1 MTAQTGRAPAGLRV
15 AGPRWIRAAMVCCGL
30 LLCATERPAAA
41 QTNLQLWG
49 DLSLNW
55 LRSDR
60 LAYALDL
67 EPQVLAANTD
77 ADAAGW
83 RTFGVTPNVEYSAKN
98 WLDVIGELGTGTTHQ
113 TDGLNSFEL
122 TPRAGLRFHV
132 FSRDLPNVIGRRL
145 NLVELPPTRRFIL
158 RDRLLVEQRN
168 LFYNQNEP
176 TSSTL
181 RVRNRVEFQL
191 ALNRPKVTDDGSR
204 TLLADW
210 EWFLPLDDPAER
222 FASRQRIR
230 GGLAFRHSFSWRS
243 ELVYVWTRSRDT
255 TDETFSTSDNAISVT
270 VRRFFK

>member
-1 MTAQTGRAPAGLRV
+1 MTTQTGRAPAGLRV
-15 AGPRWIRAAMVCCGL
+15 SGQRSIRAAMVCCGL
-30 LLCATERPAAA
+30 LLCATGRPAFA

-60 LAYALDL
+60 LSYALDL
-67 EPQVLAANTD
+67 EPQALVANTD
-77 ADAAGW
+77 PDAPGW
-83 RTFGVTPNVEYSAKN
+83 RTFGLTPNVEYSAKS
-98 WLDVIGELGTGTTHQ
+98 WLDVIAEMGTGTTHQ

-132 FSRDLPNVIGRRL
+132 FSRDVPTVVGRRL
-145 NLVELPPTRRFIL
+145 SPVELPPNRRFIL

-168 LFYNQNEP
+168 LFYNQDEP

-181 RVRNRVEFQL
+181 RVRNRIEFQF
-191 ALNRPKVTDDGSR
+191 ALNRSKSTDDGAR
-204 TLLADW
+204 TFLADW
-210 EWFLPLDDPAER
+210 EWFMPVDDPAER

-230 GGLAFRHSFSWRS
+230 TGFAFRHSFAWRS
-243 ELVYVWTRSRDT
+243 EFVYVWTRSRDT
-255 TDETFSTSDNAISVT
+255 TDEVFSTSDNAISFT